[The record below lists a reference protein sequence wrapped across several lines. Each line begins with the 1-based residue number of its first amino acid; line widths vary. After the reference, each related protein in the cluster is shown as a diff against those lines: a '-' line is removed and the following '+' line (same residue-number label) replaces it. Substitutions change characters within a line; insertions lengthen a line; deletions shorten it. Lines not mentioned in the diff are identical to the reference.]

1 MSKKASPLMMKTFAV
16 AIASACMLGVS
27 SCSIYLNVPDISLT
41 VYESGTETKT
51 ETVTSEGRGKESEE
65 NSTAASSSSK
75 ASSASG
81 EGYYKATSINDDIDF
96 NRMDG
101 AVPTIGIEDML
112 VVPVDFTDY
121 KFSNSEIED
130 IKTLTGG
137 SSAETKYWESLGS
150 FYSKSSFGKLNMN
163 FEYADT
169 YHVGRTAKAFATDSK
184 YTADGYGWT
193 GCLEVLE
200 GAVSA
205 YKKKNGAD
213 STKKFDK
220 DGDGFIDAVI
230 MIYACPNDYDD
241 TIAAFDDEQAY
252 WAYRWCDYNMYES
265 ADVNSPVGFN
275 FFWASLDFF
284 YEDTGS
290 RQNHT
295 GIDAHTLI
303 HETGHL
309 LGADDYYNTCTD
321 RQSGGEYHET
331 KSPAGGVMMMD
342 MNRTDHDAFTKMS
355 YGWVEPYV
363 VTGSTEITIKAS
375 QVNGDTIILADNW
388 NGTAFDE
395 YIALELYTP
404 AGLNGVDAASVDYNK
419 AGVRMLHVDARL
431 AKATDY
437 NESTDAYVN
446 PAYVKDDEKIDQES
460 YYYFVPARNSAAED
474 MAPAKGKGYDLIS
487 LISAKGNTF
496 TEDSPSTSADLFQTG
511 DSFSIS
517 DASASKYF
525 ATKGRLN
532 NGAKLPYKIEMVKV
546 TATEATVRFTKFA

>member
-75 ASSASG
+75 ASSTSG
-81 EGYYKATSINDDIDF
+81 EGFYKATSINDDIDF

-130 IKTLTGG
+130 IETLTGG

-150 FYSKSSFGKLNMN
+150 FYSKSSFGKLNMR
-163 FEYADT
+163 FTYADT
-169 YHVGRTAKAFATDSK
+169 YHVNDTAKSFATNSK
-184 YTADGYGWT
+184 YSTEYGWT

-200 GAVSA
+200 GAVKA
-205 YKKKNGAD
+205 YQTKNGAS

-230 MIYACPNDYDD
+230 MIYACPNDYDSAIGNWD
-241 TIAAFDDEQAY
+241 TKQAY
-252 WAYRWCDYNMYES
+252 WAYRWSDFNASPNKS
-265 ADVNSPVGFN
+265 APVGYN

-284 YEDTGS
+284 YEDTGT
-290 RQNHT
+290 RRNHT

-309 LGADDYYNTCTD
+309 LGADDYYNTYTD

-342 MNRTDHDAFTKMS
+342 MNRTDHDIFTKMS
-355 YGWVEPYV
+355 YGWVNPYV
-363 VTGSTEITIKAS
+363 VTDSCEITIKPS
-375 QVNGDTIILADNW
+375 QVNGDAILLADDW
-388 NGTAFDE
+388 NGSAFDE

-404 AGLNGVDAASVDYNK
+404 SGLNEVDAANVNYNR

-431 AKATDY
+431 AKATGY
-437 NESTDAYVN
+437 NEYSGTYTGYSYVS
-446 PAYVKDDEKIDQES
+446 DSEKIDQTK
-460 YYYFVPARNSAAED
+460 YYYYVPARNSAEGD
-474 MAPAKGKGYDLIS
+474 LAPAKGKGYELVS
-487 LISAKGNTF
+487 LISSKGNTF
-496 TEDSPSTSADLFQTG
+496 TEDKTSTSADLFQTG

-525 ATKGRLN
+525 ATRGHLN
-532 NGAKLPYKIEMVKV
+532 NGAKLPYTITMVSV
-546 TATEATVRFTKFA
+546 SSTSATIRFTKNA